1 MALSASDLT
10 AAYNRGDRFATVDA
24 SGKATE
30 THQFFGSADK
40 AGGHPNSSVS
50 SISSSGVL
58 TGIPNTDPHRKNFG
72 KAR

>member
-10 AAYNRGDRFATVDA
+10 SAYKTGARFATVDA

-30 THQFFGSADK
+30 VHQDYGAAVK

-50 SISSSGVL
+50 SISSAGAL
-58 TGIPNTDPHRKNFG
+58 TGIPNSDPHRHNYG